1 MLFVSTVLIAC
12 LFAIMSQLSSGAL
25 LRSSSA
31 WMMEK
36 RLKDARDLQSI
47 IMSRSA
53 FFREM
58 ARDNLAH
65 SLAARSETRG
75 LGSGLGGLGSGS
87 LGGVTG
93 GLSGVTSGL
102 GGAASG
108 SGSGALSGV
117 TSGMGGVTSG
127 SGMSGVTSG
136 LSGVTSGMGGVTSGS
151 GMSGVTSGLSGVTS
165 GSGSGALSGVAS
177 GMGGVTSGSG
187 LSGVTSGMGGVTS
200 GSGMSGVTSGL
211 SGVTS
216 GSGSGALSGVASG
229 MGGVTSGSGLSG
241 VTSGMGGVTS
251 GSGDMTSTLS
261 GVASTAGGMMGGSSS
276 DTGAHYVRIVVHE
289 DADCSAAIQLQAMF
303 GVNICMQLDATVDAS
318 VTGVSG
324 PQSMMYTYD
333 SLLLEAKAYADADC
347 KEAMSSMPIAVV
359 ANLMGTCTAGVKVD
373 ASTTPFPH
381 PQGCGELICEY
392 VSNDDCVANMPIQS
406 LWVLT
411 SDIDVDATVGVSGM
425 DAAVASL
432 SAYIGDVQTCVNTVT
447 RVTTSIGAEQSSAS
461 VYMSIKHTD

>member
-93 GLSGVTSGL
+93 GLSGVTSG
-102 GGAASG
+102 
-108 SGSGALSGV
+108 
-117 TSGMGGVTSG
+117 

-136 LSGVTSGMGGVTSGS
+136 LSGVA
-151 GMSGVTSGLSGVTS
+151 S

-177 GMGGVTSGSG
+177 GMGGATSGSGLSGLTSGSGLSVSGSGSGALGGAASGMGGLTSGSG
-187 LSGVTSGMGGVTS
+187 LSGVTSGMS
-200 GSGMSGVTSGL
+200 GATSGL
-211 SGVTS
+211 SGVAS
-216 GSGSGALSGVASG
+216 GAGSGALSGVASG

-251 GSGDMTSTLS
+251 GSGDLTSTLS

-303 GVNICMQLDATVDAS
+303 GVNICLQLDATVDAS

-333 SLLLEAKAYADADC
+333 SLLLEAKTFVDSDC
-347 KEAMSSMPIAVV
+347 KQAMSSVPIAVV

-447 RVTTSIGAEQSSAS
+447 RVTTSIAAEQSSAS
-461 VYMSIKHTD
+461 VYLSIKHTD

>member
-1 MLFVSTVLIAC
+1 
-12 LFAIMSQLSSGAL
+12 
-25 LRSSSA
+25 
-31 WMMEK
+31 
-36 RLKDARDLQSI
+36 
-47 IMSRSA
+47 
-53 FFREM
+53 
-58 ARDNLAH
+58 
-65 SLAARSETRG
+65 
-75 LGSGLGGLGSGS
+75 
-87 LGGVTG
+87 
-93 GLSGVTSGL
+93 
-102 GGAASG
+102 
-108 SGSGALSGV
+108 
-117 TSGMGGVTSG
+117 
-127 SGMSGVTSG
+127 
-136 LSGVTSGMGGVTSGS
+136 
-151 GMSGVTSGLSGVTS
+151 
-165 GSGSGALSGVAS
+165 
-177 GMGGVTSGSG
+177 
-187 LSGVTSGMGGVTS
+187 
-200 GSGMSGVTSGL
+200 
-211 SGVTS
+211 
-216 GSGSGALSGVASG
+216 

-251 GSGDMTSTLS
+251 GSGDLTTTLS

-303 GVNICMQLDATVDAS
+303 GVNICLQLDATVDAS

-333 SLLLEAKAYADADC
+333 SLLLEAKTFVDSDC
-347 KEAMSSMPIAVV
+347 KQAMSSVPIAVV
-359 ANLMGTCTAGVKVD
+359 ANLMGTCTAGIKVD

-447 RVTTSIGAEQSSAS
+447 RVTTSIAAEQSSAS
-461 VYMSIKHTD
+461 VYLSIQHTD

>member
-25 LRSSSA
+25 LRSSSGL
-31 WMMEK
+31 MMEK

-93 GLSGVTSGL
+93 GLSGVTSG
-102 GGAASG
+102 SG
-108 SGSGALSGV
+108 L
-117 TSGMGGVTSG
+117 
-127 SGMSGVTSG
+127 SGVTSG
-136 LSGVTSGMGGVTSGS
+136 LSGVA
-151 GMSGVTSGLSGVTS
+151 S

-177 GMGGVTSGSG
+177 GMGGATSGSGLSGLTSGSGLSVSGSGSGALGGAASGMGGLTSGSG
-187 LSGVTSGMGGVTS
+187 LSGVTSGMS
-200 GSGMSGVTSGL
+200 GATSGL
-211 SGVTS
+211 SGVAS
-216 GSGSGALSGVASG
+216 GAGSGALSGVASG

-251 GSGDMTSTLS
+251 GSGDLTTTLS

-303 GVNICMQLDATVDAS
+303 GVNICLQLDATVDAS

-333 SLLLEAKAYADADC
+333 SLLLEAKTFVDSDC
-347 KEAMSSMPIAVV
+347 KQAMSSVPIAVV
-359 ANLMGTCTAGVKVD
+359 ANLMGTCTAGIKVD

-447 RVTTSIGAEQSSAS
+447 RVTTSIAAEQSSAS
-461 VYMSIKHTD
+461 VYLSIQHTD

>member
-200 GSGMSGVTSGL
+200 GSG
-211 SGVTS
+211 
-216 GSGSGALSGVASG
+216 
-229 MGGVTSGSGLSG
+229 
-241 VTSGMGGVTS
+241 
-251 GSGDMTSTLS
+251 DMTSTLS

-373 ASTTPFPH
+373 ASTTPFP
-381 PQGCGELICEY
+381 PPKGCGELICEY

>member
-25 LRSSSA
+25 LRSSSGL
-31 WMMEK
+31 MMEK

-93 GLSGVTSGL
+93 GLSGVTSG
-102 GGAASG
+102 
-108 SGSGALSGV
+108 
-117 TSGMGGVTSG
+117 

-136 LSGVTSGMGGVTSGS
+136 LSGVA
-151 GMSGVTSGLSGVTS
+151 S

-177 GMGGVTSGSG
+177 GMGGATSGSGLSGLTSGSGLSVSGSGSGALGGAASGMGGLTSGSG
-187 LSGVTSGMGGVTS
+187 LSGVTSGMS
-200 GSGMSGVTSGL
+200 GATSGL
-211 SGVTS
+211 SGVAS
-216 GSGSGALSGVASG
+216 GAGSGALSGVASG

-251 GSGDMTSTLS
+251 GSGDLTTTLS

-303 GVNICMQLDATVDAS
+303 GVNICLQLDATVDAS

-333 SLLLEAKAYADADC
+333 SLLLEAKTFVDSDC
-347 KEAMSSMPIAVV
+347 KQAMSSVPIAVV
-359 ANLMGTCTAGVKVD
+359 ANLMGTCTAGIKVD

-447 RVTTSIGAEQSSAS
+447 RVTTSIAAEQSSAS
-461 VYMSIKHTD
+461 VYLSIQHTD

>member
-93 GLSGVTSGL
+93 GLSGVTSG
-102 GGAASG
+102 
-108 SGSGALSGV
+108 
-117 TSGMGGVTSG
+117 

-136 LSGVTSGMGGVTSGS
+136 LSGVA
-151 GMSGVTSGLSGVTS
+151 S

-177 GMGGVTSGSG
+177 GMGGATSGSGLSGLTSGSGLSVSGSGSGALGGAASGMGGLTSGSG
-187 LSGVTSGMGGVTS
+187 LSGVTSGMS
-200 GSGMSGVTSGL
+200 GATSGL
-211 SGVTS
+211 SGVAS
-216 GSGSGALSGVASG
+216 GAGSGALSGVASG

-251 GSGDMTSTLS
+251 GSGDLTSTLS

-303 GVNICMQLDATVDAS
+303 GVNICLQLDATVDAS

-373 ASTTPFPH
+373 ASTTPFP
-381 PQGCGELICEY
+381 PPKGCGELICEY

>member
-25 LRSSSA
+25 LRSSSGL
-31 WMMEK
+31 MMEK

-93 GLSGVTSGL
+93 GLSGVTSG
-102 GGAASG
+102 
-108 SGSGALSGV
+108 
-117 TSGMGGVTSG
+117 

-136 LSGVTSGMGGVTSGS
+136 LSGVA
-151 GMSGVTSGLSGVTS
+151 S

-177 GMGGVTSGSG
+177 GMGGATSGSG
-187 LSGVTSGMGGVTS
+187 LSGLTSGSGLSVSGSGSGALGGAASGMGGLTS
-200 GSGMSGVTSGL
+200 GSGLSGATSGLCGARCGL
-211 SGVTS
+211 SGVAS
-216 GSGSGALSGVASG
+216 GAGSGALSGVASG

-251 GSGDMTSTLS
+251 GSGDLTTTLS

-303 GVNICMQLDATVDAS
+303 GVNICLQLDATVDAS

-333 SLLLEAKAYADADC
+333 SLLLEAKTFVDSDC
-347 KEAMSSMPIAVV
+347 KQAMSSVPIAVV

-447 RVTTSIGAEQSSAS
+447 RVTTSIAAEQSSAS
-461 VYMSIKHTD
+461 VYLSIQHTD

>member
-25 LRSSSA
+25 LRSSSGL
-31 WMMEK
+31 MMEK

-108 SGSGALSGV
+108 SGSGA
-117 TSGMGGVTSG
+117 
-127 SGMSGVTSG
+127 
-136 LSGVTSGMGGVTSGS
+136 
-151 GMSGVTSGLSGVTS
+151 
-165 GSGSGALSGVAS
+165 
-177 GMGGVTSGSG
+177 

-373 ASTTPFPH
+373 ASTTPFP
-381 PQGCGELICEY
+381 PPKGCGELICEY

>member
-25 LRSSSA
+25 LRSSSGL
-31 WMMEK
+31 MMEK

-93 GLSGVTSGL
+93 GLSGVTSG
-102 GGAASG
+102 
-108 SGSGALSGV
+108 
-117 TSGMGGVTSG
+117 

-136 LSGVTSGMGGVTSGS
+136 LSGVA
-151 GMSGVTSGLSGVTS
+151 S

-177 GMGGVTSGSG
+177 GMGGATSGSGLSGLTSGSGLSVSGSGSGALGGAASGMGGLTSGSG
-187 LSGVTSGMGGVTS
+187 LSGVTSGMS
-200 GSGMSGVTSGL
+200 GATSGL
-211 SGVTS
+211 SGVAS
-216 GSGSGALSGVASG
+216 GAGSGALSGVASG

-251 GSGDMTSTLS
+251 GSGDLTTTLS

-303 GVNICMQLDATVDAS
+303 GVNICLQLDATVDAS

-333 SLLLEAKAYADADC
+333 SLLLEAKTFVDSDC
-347 KEAMSSMPIAVV
+347 KQAMSSVPIAVV

-447 RVTTSIGAEQSSAS
+447 RVTTSIAAEQSSAS
-461 VYMSIKHTD
+461 VYLSIQHTD

>member
-25 LRSSSA
+25 LRSSSGL
-31 WMMEK
+31 MMEK

-93 GLSGVTSGL
+93 GLSGVTSG
-102 GGAASG
+102 
-108 SGSGALSGV
+108 
-117 TSGMGGVTSG
+117 

-136 LSGVTSGMGGVTSGS
+136 LSGVA
-151 GMSGVTSGLSGVTS
+151 S

-177 GMGGVTSGSG
+177 GMGGATSGSGLSGLTSGSGLSVSGSGSGALGGAASGMGGLTSGSG
-187 LSGVTSGMGGVTS
+187 LSGVTSGMS
-200 GSGMSGVTSGL
+200 GATSGL
-211 SGVTS
+211 SGVAS
-216 GSGSGALSGVASG
+216 GAGSGALSGVASG

-251 GSGDMTSTLS
+251 GSGDLTTTLS

-303 GVNICMQLDATVDAS
+303 GVNICLQLDATVDAS

-333 SLLLEAKAYADADC
+333 SLLLEAKTFVDSDC
-347 KEAMSSMPIAVV
+347 KQAMSSVPIAVV
-359 ANLMGTCTAGVKVD
+359 AKFSPAVRCL
-373 ASTTPFPH
+373 SI
-381 PQGCGELICEY
+381 CGY
-392 VSNDDCVANMPIQS
+392 
-406 LWVLT
+406 
-411 SDIDVDATVGVSGM
+411 
-425 DAAVASL
+425 
-432 SAYIGDVQTCVNTVT
+432 GD
-447 RVTTSIGAEQSSAS
+447 SFL
-461 VYMSIKHTD
+461 

>member
-25 LRSSSA
+25 LRSSSGL
-31 WMMEK
+31 MMEK

-93 GLSGVTSGL
+93 GLSGVTSG
-102 GGAASG
+102 
-108 SGSGALSGV
+108 
-117 TSGMGGVTSG
+117 

-136 LSGVTSGMGGVTSGS
+136 LSGVA
-151 GMSGVTSGLSGVTS
+151 S

-177 GMGGVTSGSG
+177 GMGGATSGSGLSGLTSGSGLSVSGSGSGALGGAASGMGGLTSGSG
-187 LSGVTSGMGGVTS
+187 LSGVTSGMS
-200 GSGMSGVTSGL
+200 GATSGL
-211 SGVTS
+211 SGVAS
-216 GSGSGALSGVASG
+216 GAGSGALSGVASG

-251 GSGDMTSTLS
+251 GSGDLTTTLS

-303 GVNICMQLDATVDAS
+303 GVNICLQLDATVDAS

>member
-25 LRSSSA
+25 LRSSSGL
-31 WMMEK
+31 MMEK

-102 GGAASG
+102 GGAA
-108 SGSGALSGV
+108 
-117 TSGMGGVTSG
+117 
-127 SGMSGVTSG
+127 
-136 LSGVTSGMGGVTSGS
+136 
-151 GMSGVTSGLSGVTS
+151 
-165 GSGSGALSGVAS
+165 
-177 GMGGVTSGSG
+177 
-187 LSGVTSGMGGVTS
+187 
-200 GSGMSGVTSGL
+200 
-211 SGVTS
+211 S

-373 ASTTPFPH
+373 ASTTPFP
-381 PQGCGELICEY
+381 PPKGCGELICEY